1 MRLKIYDVAYYT
13 KEYGVIEE
21 VSTMCQEL
29 SDYVEDKSYSEIV
42 NYIRFGPVA
51 APNEILEKGLW
62 KDYKKIWLSSK
73 DAAVVVHIDFDT
85 YVNATTEGKKKL
97 IIENLLMAVKSIS
110 KKAKIDYTLFEKDI
124 IDFCKESNLEYGMT

>member
-21 VSTMCQEL
+21 ITVFCQEL
-29 SDYVEDKSYSEIV
+29 SEYLEDKSYSEIV

-62 KDYKKIWLSSK
+62 KEYKKIWPSSK
-73 DAAVVVHIDFDT
+73 DVAIVVHIDFDS
-85 YVNATTEGKKKL
+85 YVNATIEEKKEML
-97 IIENLLMAVKSIS
+97 IENLVNAVKSIS
-110 KKAKIDYTLFEKDI
+110 KKAKINCASFEKDI
-124 IDFCKESNLEYGMT
+124 LNFCQKNNLHYDKQ